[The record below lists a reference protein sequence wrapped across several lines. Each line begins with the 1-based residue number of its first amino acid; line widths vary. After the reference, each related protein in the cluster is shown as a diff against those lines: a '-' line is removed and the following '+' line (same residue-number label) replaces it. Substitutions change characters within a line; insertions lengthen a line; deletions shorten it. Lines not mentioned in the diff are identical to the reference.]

1 MCLKCLDGD
10 RRNTDPSNR
19 ELIPRAIPPH
29 LIGRYEIDYDA
40 AESEV
45 KPAIM
50 TLARLKHHATAT
62 QAGKAKSAG
71 RVSDG

>member
-1 MCLKCLDGD
+1 MPEVPG
-10 RRNTDPSNR
+10 RRQAKHRSVEPGIDTTRNS
-19 ELIPRAIPPH
+19 PH